1 MYEYYG
7 FYVSDFD
14 YSRNTDSYRMAR
26 SWTISVSAKLMMIN
40 LVVSELLSIFAMLFE
55 HRIFEHRI
63 SEQKCDISP
72 ILRQ

>member
-7 FYVSDFD
+7 LYVSDFD

-40 LVVSELLSIFAMLFE
+40 LVVSELLFIFAAVNRASHF
-55 HRIFEHRI
+55 
-63 SEQKCDISP
+63 
-72 ILRQ
+72 